1 MGFWSGN
8 TKMVYFGVE
17 RNGCRRGE
25 CGGGNDNLS
34 TALVSHN
41 VTYRN

>member
-8 TKMVYFGVE
+8 TKMVYSGVE

-25 CGGGNDNLS
+25 ENAVAAMTTSPQL
-34 TALVSHN
+34 
-41 VTYRN
+41 